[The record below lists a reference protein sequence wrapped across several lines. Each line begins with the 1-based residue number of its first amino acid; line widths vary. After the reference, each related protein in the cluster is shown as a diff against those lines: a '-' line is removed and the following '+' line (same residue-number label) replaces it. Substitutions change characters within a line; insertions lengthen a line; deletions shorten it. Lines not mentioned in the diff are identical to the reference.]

1 MALPLIPIAIAALA
15 GGAGAGVAGSLLGGT
30 KKGDQITYAPQTADV
45 YHSPYETYQ
54 PTTLYAPQQTIT
66 MPSYQVSMGSTSS
79 PQSMSTRTD
88 ATQQVR
94 QQPEYYQPVTYPRQE
109 SSAGTAAGDGKTMIL
124 IALIAAGGLV
134 AYGVLS

>member
-1 MALPLIPIAIAALA
+1 MVLPLIPIAVAALA
-15 GGAGAGVAGSLLGGT
+15 GGASAGIASSLLGT

-66 MPSYQVSMGSTSS
+66 MPSYQVSIGSASS
-79 PQSMSTRTD
+79 PQTMSTRTD

-94 QQPEYYQPVTYPRQE
+94 QQPEYYQPVTYPTQS
-109 SSAGTAAGDGKTMIL
+109 SSAGSASEGDGKTMMI

-134 AYGVLS
+134 AYGVLK

>member
-1 MALPLIPIAIAALA
+1 MVLPLVPIAVAALA
-15 GGAGAGVAGSLLGGT
+15 GGASAGIAGSLFGS

-66 MPSYQVSMGSTSS
+66 MPSYQVSMGSASS
-79 PQSMSTRTD
+79 PQTMSTRTD

-109 SSAGTAAGDGKTMIL
+109 SSAGTASEGDGKTMMI

>member
-1 MALPLIPIAIAALA
+1 MVLPLIPIAVAALA
-15 GGAGAGVAGSLLGGT
+15 GGASAGIAGSLLGT

-79 PQSMSTRTD
+79 PQTMSTRTD

-94 QQPEYYQPVTYPRQE
+94 QQPDYYQPVSYPTQS
-109 SSAGTAAGDGKTMIL
+109 SSAGSASEGDGKTLIL

-134 AYGVLS
+134 AYGVLK

>member
-1 MALPLIPIAIAALA
+1 MALPLIPIAVAALA
-15 GGAGAGVAGSLLGGT
+15 GGASAGIAGSLLGT

-54 PTTLYAPQQTIT
+54 PTTLYAPQQTVT
-66 MPSYQVSMGSTSS
+66 MPSYQVSIGSASS
-79 PQSMSTRTD
+79 PQTMSTRTD

-94 QQPEYYQPVTYPRQE
+94 QQPDYYQPVSYPTQS
-109 SSAGTAAGDGKTMIL
+109 SSAGSASEGDGKTLIL

-134 AYGVLS
+134 AYGVLK